1 MKKKIILIGAGGHAK
16 SCIDIINAEGKY
28 EIIGLVDNKKKKG
41 SKIFNYKVLGGDKIL
56 KNIRSKVKFAFLAV
70 GQIKTHELRKKLY
83 LKATSLGFKFPK
95 VISPNSIISPFSKI
109 GKGCLI
115 AHGVKINSDTK
126 IGINCIINTNAI
138 IEHDV
143 VVGDFCHVSTSSTVN
158 GNVEIGNNSFI
169 GSGSIL
175 KNSIKIKNN
184 TILQMGSIVKKN
196 I

>member
-28 EIIGLVDNKKKKG
+28 EIIGLVDNKKKKN
-41 SKIFNYKVLGGDKIL
+41 SKIFNYKVLGNDKIL
-56 KNIRSKVKFAFLAV
+56 EQIRTKVKFAFLAV

-83 LKATSLGFKFPK
+83 LKAINLGFEFPK
-95 VISPNSIISPFSKI
+95 IISPSSIISPFSKI

-115 AHGVKINSDTK
+115 AHGVKINSNAK
-126 IGINCIINTNAI
+126 IGINSIINTNAI

-143 VVGDFCHVSTSSTVN
+143 LVGDFCHVSTSSTVN

-175 KNSIKIKNN
+175 KNSIKIKNG
-184 TILQMGSIVKKN
+184 TILPMGSIVKKN

>member
-1 MKKKIILIGAGGHAK
+1 MYTQSLYKILENHIK
-16 SCIDIINAEGKY
+16 P
-28 EIIGLVDNKKKKG
+28 
-41 SKIFNYKVLGGDKIL
+41 KVLKRNN
-56 KNIRSKVKFAFLAV
+56 KY
-70 GQIKTHELRKKLY
+70 KKWEY
-83 LKATSLGFKFPK
+83 GY
-95 VISPNSIISPFSKI
+95 N
-109 GKGCLI
+109 
-115 AHGVKINSDTK
+115 
-126 IGINCIINTNAI
+126 